1 MILPRTFAGVRRG
14 LLWQLLGNGIG
25 QALLAIASA
34 LLVERLFDIM
44 LNGAWSRSLLLSSSL
59 LGMTVVV
66 GALLRQR
73 ERVDAERLG
82 QHFVNDV
89 RDTLFRHLGEL
100 SPRTVAARDPG
111 GLLLR
116 FVGDLN
122 AWRLWISLGIARGLV
137 TGLLLSGVLI
147 ALTTL
152 HWLFGLA
159 AAMAIAFGAL
169 VATRLGH
176 TLVAAVRQVRQ
187 RRARLTGNIS
197 EKLHSLSVVQ
207 LYGQRQQERRRL
219 RRQGERLRDAM
230 VERARWIGWL
240 RALADVIGG
249 GTTVLV
255 LLLGSWLVGRGELG
269 PAAVAA
275 ALSVTALL
283 LPGARDLARVYE
295 YRQGAQVA
303 REKAERFLAIDPM
316 SPTSAEVSLSPRRR
330 RGALALENLSLDG
343 LFDRISAVAR
353 AGERIALTGANASG
367 KSTLLALIARLLE
380 ADGGRITVDG
390 VNLERMTRGSLRRA
404 VGLASADAPLLRG
417 TVLANIRYG
426 EREEN
431 AEAMAEV
438 GELCALDALATELP
452 QGLETRVR
460 DHGRN
465 LSLGQRQRIIL
476 ARALLLRPRVLLL
489 DEMGANFDHHN
500 RAMFERLLADYP
512 GTVLY
517 VSHDPALQA
526 RADRVWHLADRR
538 LDSTAPT
545 AYPTHITSTTA
556 SSALTG

>member
-1 MILPRTFAGVRRG
+1 
-14 LLWQLLGNGIG
+14 
-25 QALLAIASA
+25 
-34 LLVERLFDIM
+34 M
-44 LNGAWSRSLLLSSSL
+44 LNGVWSRSSLLSSGL
-59 LGMTVVV
+59 LGVAVVI

-100 SPRTVAARDPG
+100 SPRAVAARDPG

-122 AWRLWISLGIARGLV
+122 AWRSWISLGVARGLV
-137 TGLLLSGVLI
+137 TGLLLCGVLI

-159 AAMAIAFGAL
+159 VAMTIALGAL

-176 TLVAAVRQVRQ
+176 ALVAAVRAARK
-187 RRARLTGNIS
+187 RRARLTGNVN
-197 EKLHSLSVVQ
+197 EKLNCLSVVQ
-207 LYGQRQQERRRL
+207 LYGQRQLERRRL

-249 GTTVLV
+249 SATLLV
-255 LLLGSWLVGRGELG
+255 LLLGSWLVSRGELG

-295 YRQGAQVA
+295 YWQGAQVA
-303 REKAERFLAIDPM
+303 REKAEGFLALDRM
-316 SPTSAEVSLSPRRR
+316 SPTSAEIWLSPRRR
-330 RGALALENLSLDG
+330 RGALALDDLTVDG
-343 LFDRISAVAR
+343 LFDRISATAR

-367 KSTLLALIARLLE
+367 KSTLLALIARLHE
-380 ADGGRITVDG
+380 ADGGQIKVDG
-390 VNLERMTRGSLRRA
+390 VDLERMTRGSLRRA
-404 VGLASADAPLLRG
+404 VGLASTDAPLLRG

-431 AEAMAEV
+431 AEAMAEIS
-438 GELCALDALATELP
+438 ELCALDALAAELP
-452 QGLETRVR
+452 KGLETRVR

-465 LSLGQRQRIIL
+465 LSLGQRQRIVL

-489 DEMGANFDHHN
+489 DEMGTNFDHHN
-500 RAMFERLLADYP
+500 RALFERLLADYP

-517 VSHDPALQA
+517 VSHDPALQSL
-526 RADRVWHLADRR
+526 ADRAWHLADGQ
-538 LDSTAPT
+538 LDVTNPT
-545 AYPTHITSTTA
+545 ACPRHFMSTTA
-556 SSALTG
+556 SASLTG